1 MSSKILINAVDTEEC
16 RIAKV
21 KDSTLEEFQIESA
34 SIQITQGNIY
44 KATISRIEPSLQ
56 AVFIDYGEARNGFL
70 QIQEI
75 HHDYYHDVEGGGHD
89 ISRLVRKGQ
98 EMLVQVVKDPIMNKG
113 AMLTTNLSLAGRLMV
128 LMPGNETCGISR
140 KIESEEER
148 QRLKEIINTLSIPEG
163 FGVIVRTIAEGA
175 TKTAI
180 TKDFTYLMR
189 LWKTIKSRVM
199 EVEAPHL
206 LYKERNLVVRTI
218 RDYFTSDVSEILV
231 DDPAVYQEIRDFIK
245 IISPKQTKIVKQH
258 KAAKPI
264 FTRFQLE
271 TQIATVYESRVPLKS
286 GGSIVIAQTEA
297 LVAIDVNS
305 GKATQKGSIEETAL
319 FTNLEAVEEVARQ
332 LRLRDLGGLIVVD
345 LIDMRDR
352 KNRSEVERAM
362 KTHLKVDKARTKVGR
377 ISRFGLLEMS
387 RQRIRPSI
395 EFSSYQQCEHCRGK
409 GQVPSTETLGVAFLR
424 KLSLESLKCDTKT
437 IQGRVPP
444 GVADYLLNRKRK
456 ELTDLEEKRGLAI
469 RIEADAQMIPG
480 DSQIICA

>member
-21 KDSTLEEFQIESA
+21 KDSRLEEFQIESA
-34 SIQITQGNIY
+34 SIEITQGNIY
-44 KATISRIEPSLQ
+44 KATITRIEPSLQ
-56 AVFIDYGEARNGFL
+56 AVFIDYGAERNGFL

-75 HHDYYHDVEGGGHD
+75 HHDYFHDVEGGGRD
-89 ISRLVRKGQ
+89 ITQLVRKGQ
-98 EMLVQVVKDPIMNKG
+98 EMLVQVVKDPFMHKG

-128 LMPGNETCGISR
+128 LMPGNETHGISR
-140 KIESEEER
+140 KIEDEKER
-148 QRLKEIINTLSIPEG
+148 QRLKDIVTTLNIPDG

-175 TKTAI
+175 TKTAL
-180 TKDFTYLMR
+180 TKDFNYLMR

-231 DDPAVYQEIRDFIK
+231 DDLHVYQEIKDFMK
-245 IISPKQTKIVKQH
+245 IISPKQTKLVKQH
-258 KAAKPI
+258 KGAKPI
-264 FTRFQLE
+264 FTRYQLE
-271 TQIATVYESRVPLKS
+271 DQIASVYDSRVPLKS
-286 GGSIVIAQTEA
+286 GGSIVINQTEA

-319 FTNLEAVEEVARQ
+319 QTNLEAVEEVARQ

-352 KNRSEVERAM
+352 KNRGEVERAM
-362 KTHLKVDKARTKVGR
+362 KTYLKDDKARTKVGR

-395 EFSSYQQCEHCRGK
+395 EFSSYQVCEHCRGK

-424 KLSLESLKCDTKT
+424 KLSLESLKCDVKMLK
-437 IQGRVPP
+437 GRVPAS
-444 GVADYLLNRKRK
+444 VADYLLNRKRR
-456 ELTDLEEKRGLAI
+456 ELTDLEEKRQLAI
-469 RIEADAQMIPG
+469 RIEADENMVPG
-480 DSQIICA
+480 ESQISCG

>member
-1 MSSKILINAVDTEEC
+1 
-16 RIAKV
+16 
-21 KDSTLEEFQIESA
+21 
-34 SIQITQGNIY
+34 
-44 KATISRIEPSLQ
+44 
-56 AVFIDYGEARNGFL
+56 
-70 QIQEI
+70 
-75 HHDYYHDVEGGGHD
+75 
-89 ISRLVRKGQ
+89 
-98 EMLVQVVKDPIMNKG
+98 
-113 AMLTTNLSLAGRLMV
+113 
-128 LMPGNETCGISR
+128 
-140 KIESEEER
+140 
-148 QRLKEIINTLSIPEG
+148 
-163 FGVIVRTIAEGA
+163 VRTIAEGA

-271 TQIATVYESRVPLKS
+271 NQIATVYESRVPLKS

-319 FTNLEAVEEVARQ
+319 LTNLEAVEEVARQ

-362 KTHLKVDKARTKVGR
+362 KTHLK
-377 ISRFGLLEMS
+377 E
-387 RQRIRPSI
+387 SI
-395 EFSSYQQCEHCRGK
+395 
-409 GQVPSTETLGVAFLR
+409 
-424 KLSLESLKCDTKT
+424 KLAPKWAAYRASACLKCHGSASAPPLNSAAISNANTAG
-437 IQGRVPP
+437 GRARFPR
-444 GVADYLLNRKRK
+444 RKP
-456 ELTDLEEKRGLAI
+456 LAS
-469 RIEADAQMIPG
+469 PF
-480 DSQIICA
+480 CAN